1 VTLAGIN
8 DYARQVVDASLLTEE
23 LKALIGQAGDPVEV
37 LVTPTGVR
45 RAREVFEGAPGQT
58 PGQGEAVEGF
68 VIAGL
73 ETSSGQP
80 RTPDVMPNSVLISN
94 EWEFQRPLRVGDRL
108 YARARLADISE
119 RLGGQFGYSLYF
131 RTEVELTDADGGA
144 VARTATTLMQYDA
157 RNARGE
163 PQE

>member
-1 VTLAGIN
+1 M
-8 DYARQVVDASLLTEE
+8 DASLLTDE
-23 LKALIGQAGDPVEV
+23 LKSLIGRGGDPVEV
-37 LVTPTGVR
+37 LVTPTAVR
-45 RAREVFEGAPGQT
+45 RAREVFEGAPG
-58 PGQGEAVEGF
+58 GALSAGDAVEGF

-108 YARARLADISE
+108 SARARLADISE
-119 RLGGQFGYSLYF
+119 RFGGQFGYSLYF
-131 RTEVELTDADGGA
+131 RTEVELTDAEGA
-144 VARTATTLMQYDA
+144 TVARTATTLMQYDA
-157 RNARGE
+157 RNARRE